1 MFVVMVFVVPSTDHV
16 PKWAVIPF
24 TTALFSSAVPWFTL
38 LTANFGMS
46 DREIMKAYSPLASN
60 MTWFG
65 NDLDDPARRIAG
77 LNFHDGMD
85 QPRDEPSPNRQGCL
99 LAAMLVKAAASRDIW
114 ISRLERLHIDQ
125 AAARE
130 TVPRRHT

>member
-1 MFVVMVFVVPSTDHV
+1 
-16 PKWAVIPF
+16 
-24 TTALFSSAVPWFTL
+24 
-38 LTANFGMS
+38 
-46 DREIMKAYSPLASN
+46 
-60 MTWFG
+60 
-65 NDLDDPARRIAG
+65 
-77 LNFHDGMD
+77 
-85 QPRDEPSPNRQGCL
+85 